1 MGIKPK
7 NILVKSEKK
16 EEKIITEKIIEVIK
30 VVIKNFLTILGF
42 FGAPGSFPL
51 RSSLNSMFCDFMP
64 KVKTEKK
71 IIHQIQI

>member
-1 MGIKPK
+1 MIREKSLRATVDGDQ
-7 NILVKSEKK
+7 ILNFFRGE
-16 EEKIITEKIIEVIK
+16 IIEVIK
-30 VVIKNFLTILGF
+30 VVIKNFLTFLGF

-64 KVKTEKK
+64 KGKTEKK